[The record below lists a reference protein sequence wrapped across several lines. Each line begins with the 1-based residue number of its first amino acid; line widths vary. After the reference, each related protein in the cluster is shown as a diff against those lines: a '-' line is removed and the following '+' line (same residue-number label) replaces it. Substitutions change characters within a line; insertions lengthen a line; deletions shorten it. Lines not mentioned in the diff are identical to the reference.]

1 LNYDAWDID
10 YEENRDEY
18 LKIFDKVMSQN
29 NHESIQ
35 FPQLANRKY
44 SVPVSSAT
52 DALHFSLLACNIQ
65 PGDEVLVTDFSWIS
79 SASCISMVGALPV
92 FCDIDLESYHISF
105 ESIQRMVTPKTK
117 ALVYTHL
124 FGNMTDTTK
133 ILEFCKDRNI
143 AFIEDAAQSLG
154 SSLNGI
160 EAGSIGDCSSISFN
174 SNKVVAGISGGG
186 VFLTDDES
194 MATHVEKLS
203 RHGRGEMLGR
213 NSKMYLLNC
222 EIIKSRLS
230 RMKVYEK
237 ERQDIARIYND
248 AFQDLPVH
256 TQHMG
261 NGLNHNYHKFVIR
274 FEDNDIREMVR
285 EALNAK
291 VHYDTPIS
299 KNPMYQYNRIMHK
312 KDNCIN
318 SAIASNTILSLPVH
332 PWTET
337 QRIIDTIRTL
347 S

>member
-1 LNYDAWDID
+1 MNYDAWDID
-10 YEENRDEY
+10 YEKNRDEY

-79 SASCISMVGALPV
+79 SASCISMVGALPI

-124 FGNMTDTTK
+124 FGNMTDTTE
-133 ILEFCKDRNI
+133 ILEFCKDRGI

-174 SNKVVAGISGGG
+174 TNKVVAGISGGG
-186 VFLTDDES
+186 VFLTDNES
-194 MATHVEKLS
+194 MATYVEKLS

-230 RMKVYEK
+230 RMKIYEK

-248 AFQDLPVH
+248 AFYDLPVH
-256 TQHMG
+256 TQHISY
-261 NGLNHNYHKFVIR
+261 GLNHNYHKFVIR

-285 EALNAK
+285 ETLNAK

-299 KNPMYQYNRIMHK
+299 KNVMYRHNHIMHK

-318 SAIASNTILSLPVH
+318 STIASDTILSLPVH

-337 QRIIDTIRTL
+337 QRIIDTIQAL